1 MRRFNVVLATAVVLG
16 GMSAVP
22 AFADTGSTVYVNPLP
37 GSGCSD
43 TDPAAGTA
51 AVPYCT
57 LQTAVDA
64 AQPGQTVQIAPATY
78 PPLRITHSGT
88 AEQPIVLQGTEGPA
102 KNVSDLNAAGTGDAT
117 ALDIDGAS
125 YISVNRLGMMGG
137 TDTVRVR
144 ASDHITLDESFISPA
159 MHATGLD
166 IDGSDHTT
174 VARTSLTGGPVLV
187 HDQAQDTRLLVD
199 SVQESLS
206 PDAAV
211 VVDGA
216 DGTLLRN
223 DTVDASQGG
232 GVAVRGG
239 AGGTRIDDSVL
250 AESKGGPELSVAA
263 DSTAGTTE
271 RYDVLQ
277 PVSGGTPYQWGGT
290 TYATQAAFAQ
300 ATAQGTADCAGSC
313 GVTPDSRGKL
323 SEFSAAIDS
332 EDPSVTGLPDTD
344 FRGARRVADPLVDA
358 KGGSTGEVDRGA
370 YEFTDP
376 LREELTFTPDLPGPL
391 YSPAAGTLRATL
403 DNPWNDPVTPDRY
416 TFDFGDGTPE
426 ATGTDA
432 EVTHTY
438 PAGPWFPKVTMTST
452 AGNSYVAGTYLS
464 PYNPFPLTTSI
475 HVGVSPTTPLSAT
488 VQVQDSDTADW
499 SITGRTVDWGDGSAP
514 QDLGAATTATHTY
527 PHAGGWTVTET
538 STDDHGRTAQATER
552 VVTGS
557 AFLVHAPT
565 RLLDT
570 RTTTGGH
577 HGALSAGGT
586 LSLQVTGIAGIPATG
601 VTAVVVNLTSVSP
614 SAHGYLT
621 AYGAAGSRPTASSLN
636 YAAGENRANLVTI
649 PVGPDG
655 KIRIYSSAHTDVV
668 ADLAGYYRTG
678 AQVPGATL
686 MNTSRPYRVLDTR
699 NGSGTPVGAGQ
710 VVKVHLPS
718 YVAGDCTALVLNIT
732 VVSPSVSGHITA
744 YASGT
749 APNTSSVNFRAGHT
763 TAGQAVVPVAADG
776 TVSIR
781 NSAGEVHLVVDVE
794 GSYDPYAGQVF
805 VPAGPTRLLDTRTSG
820 GPMQN
825 LQQITLDNG
834 IPADAKAILLNVTET
849 QAQGGGHLSAG
860 AAPSTINFTTGQ
872 TSANG
877 AVMDLEQ
884 GATITNH
891 SQGVQ
896 AVVDL
901 QGWFG

>member
-16 GMSAVP
+16 GMAAAP

-88 AEQPIVLQGTEGPA
+88 AEQPIVLQGTVGPA
-102 KNVSDLNAAGTGDAT
+102 ENVSDLNAAGTGDAT

-125 YISVNRLGMMGG
+125 YISVNLLSMMGG

-144 ASDHITLDESFISPA
+144 ASDHITVDKSFISPA

-187 HDQAQDTRLLVD
+187 HDQAQDTQLLVD
-199 SVQESLS
+199 RVQGSLS

-239 AGGTRIDDSVL
+239 ADGTRIDDNVL

-277 PVSGGTPYQWGGT
+277 PVNAGTPYQWGGT

-313 GVTPDSRGKL
+313 GVTPDSGGKL

-344 FRGARRVADPLVDA
+344 SHGSRRVADPLVDA
-358 KGGSTGEVDRGA
+358 KGGSTGEADRGA

-376 LREELTFTPDLPGPL
+376 LREELTFTPDAAGPL

-416 TFDFGDGTPE
+416 TFDFDDGTP
-426 ATGTDA
+426 AVTGTDA

-438 PAGPWFPKVTMTST
+438 RAGTWYPKVTMTST
-452 AGNSYVAGTYLS
+452 AGNSYAADTPLS
-464 PYNPFPLTTSI
+464 LYDPAPLTTSVD
-475 HVGVSPTTPLSAT
+475 VGVSSATTPLSAT
-488 VQVQDSDTADW
+488 LAVQDRDAFGW

-514 QDLGAATTATHTY
+514 QDLGTATSATHTY
-527 PHAGGWTVTET
+527 PGPGAWTVTET
-538 STDDHGRTAQATER
+538 SADDHGRTAQSTDR
-552 VVTGS
+552 LVTGS
-557 AFLVHAPT
+557 AFVVHAPT

-577 HGALSAGGT
+577 HGALAAGGT
-586 LSLQVTGIAGIPATG
+586 LSLQVTGVAGIPATG

-621 AYGAAGSRPTASSLN
+621 AYGAAGARPTASSLN
-636 YAAGENRANLVTI
+636 YAAGENRANLVTV

-678 AQVPGATL
+678 AQVPGGTL
-686 MNTSRPYRVLDTR
+686 MDTTGPLRLLDTR
-699 NGSGTPVGAGQ
+699 RDDIPVGAGQ
-710 VVKVHLPS
+710 VVKVHVPN
-718 YVAGDCTALVLNIT
+718 YVAPQATAVILNVT
-732 VVSPSVSGHITA
+732 VVDPGVGGHVTA
-744 YASGT
+744 YGSGT
-749 APNTSSVNFRAGHT
+749 APNTSSVNFTAGHT
-763 TAGQAVVPVAADG
+763 TAGQVVVPLAADG

-781 NSAGEVHLVVDVE
+781 NSAGTVHLVADVE
-794 GSYDPYAGQVF
+794 GYYTPYSGQVF

-860 AAPSTINFTTGQ
+860 AEPSTINFATGQ

-877 AVMDLEQ
+877 AVVDLSA

-896 AVVDL
+896 AIVDL